1 MKDIRRPFL
10 NVYCEQD
17 TIVPAAAS
25 VPLTDLVGS
34 RDATAL
40 QLKSGHIGLI
50 VGREASKV
58 ARPQI
63 ADWIRRHSSERKR
76 RTKAA

>member
-1 MKDIRRPFL
+1 M
-10 NVYCEQD
+10 
-17 TIVPAAAS
+17 PAAAS

-63 ADWIRRHSSERKR
+63 ADWIRRHSASASAAP
-76 RTKAA
+76 KAA